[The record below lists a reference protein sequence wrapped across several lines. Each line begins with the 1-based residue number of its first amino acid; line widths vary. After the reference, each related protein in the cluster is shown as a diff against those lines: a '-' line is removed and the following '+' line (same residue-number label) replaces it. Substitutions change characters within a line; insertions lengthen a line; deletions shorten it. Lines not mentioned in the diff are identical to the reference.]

1 MTKSS
6 GKFWMSQR
14 TIKRIFGFLALT
26 FFLVGFAFLPFLA
39 VVGNE
44 NMGSQPLLGYAIVL
58 PSVLIPWAI
67 GFWFF
72 KRALRTQKPEGT
84 TPTE

>member
-1 MTKSS
+1 MTKAS

-44 NMGSQPLLGYAIVL
+44 NMGSQPLLGFAIVL

-67 GFWFF
+67 GFWLF
-72 KRALRTQKPEGT
+72 KLALRTQKPEET

>member
-6 GKFWMSQR
+6 GKSWMAQQ
-14 TIKRIFGFLALT
+14 TIKRIFGFLAIT

-44 NMGSQPLLGYAIVL
+44 NMGSRPLLGFAIVL
-58 PSVLIPWAI
+58 PSVFIPWAI

-72 KRALRTQKPEGT
+72 KLALRTQSQEESP
-84 TPTE
+84 PTE